1 MSMKA
6 PVVAA
11 VVVAA
16 GSGLRAGGGVPKQ
29 YRLLAGRP
37 VLSRT
42 IDALCACP
50 AIDQVVIV
58 INPEYRQLYDLAL
71 DNVVDARKLLL
82 PAEGGASR
90 QASVRAGLEALASF
104 SPDVVLVHDGVR
116 CFVDDA
122 LIKRTLAGL
131 GPDID
136 GAIPA
141 LPVTDT
147 IKTSNGGRL
156 TGTVDRSSLRAVQ
169 TPQAFR
175 FAPLLM
181 RHRDLSHRDD
191 LTDDA
196 ALFEEPNGHL
206 VFVDGAPE
214 NVKLTTPGDFA
225 AAELRLSQRRTV
237 RTGIGYDVHAFTSGD
252 QIALGGVLIPHDRGV
267 LAHSDGDV
275 ALHAATDAILG
286 ALGDGDIGTHFPPSD
301 PQWRGVR
308 SERFLAYAA
317 NLVRKRGGTL
327 THLDITIVCEAP
339 RIGPHRAA
347 MTATIATSAGVS
359 NDRVSIKA
367 TTSERLGFTGRSE
380 GLAAMA
386 VATLEMPQ

>member
-1 MSMKA
+1 MKA

-11 VVVAA
+11 VIVAA
-16 GSGLRAGGGVPKQ
+16 GSGIRAGGGVPKQ
-29 YRLLAGRP
+29 YRLLAGKP

-42 IDALCACP
+42 VDALCMSA
-50 AIDQVVIV
+50 AIHQIVVV

-71 DNVVDARKLLL
+71 DNVVDATKLLP

-90 QASVRAGLEALASF
+90 QASVRAGLEALAPF
-104 SPDVVLVHDGVR
+104 SPDIVLVHDGVR

-122 LIKRTLAGL
+122 LIKRTIEGL
-131 GPDID
+131 GPHVD

-147 IKTSNGGRL
+147 IKTTDGERL

-196 ALFEEPNGHL
+196 ALFEEQHGHL
-206 VFVDGAPE
+206 VFVDGAAE

-225 AAELRLSQRRTV
+225 AAEMRLSRRRTV
-237 RTGIGYDVHAFTSGD
+237 RTGIGYDVHAFTTGD
-252 QIALGGVLIPHDRGV
+252 QIALGGVLIRHDRGV

-317 NLVRKRGGTL
+317 NLVRTRGGTL

-347 MTATIATSAGVS
+347 MTATIAASAGIS
-359 NDRVSIKA
+359 SDRVSIKA

-386 VATLEMPQ
+386 VATLELP